1 MADPLE
7 LLPLRV
13 YLLVLGPF
21 VLGLLLLFALFDLGP
36 AAWAFVLTVAIGG
49 IALLGIVGARLSLL
63 GKQAQSLDDADADVE
78 VDVDSGPE

>member
-1 MADPLE
+1 
-7 LLPLRV
+7 V

-21 VLGLLLLFALFDLGP
+21 VLGLVVLFALFDLGP

-49 IALLGIVGARLSLL
+49 LAMLVIVGARLSLL
-63 GKQAQSLDDADADVE
+63 GKQAEGVDDASADVE